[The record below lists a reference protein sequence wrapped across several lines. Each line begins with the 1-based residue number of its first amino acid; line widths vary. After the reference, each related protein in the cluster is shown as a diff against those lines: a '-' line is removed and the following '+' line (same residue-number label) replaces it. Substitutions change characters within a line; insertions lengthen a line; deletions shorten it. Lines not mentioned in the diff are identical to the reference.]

1 MRGGE
6 PDMDLVAVCDG
17 DIPTK
22 RNASEVRRGRD
33 YSLHSLSVRAEFGVM
48 HGSLEVDVVQD
59 RPLSEV
65 YE

>member
-6 PDMDLVAVCDG
+6 PDMDLVAVRDG

-22 RNASEVRRGRD
+22 CNASEVRRGRA
-33 YSLHSLSVRAEFGVM
+33 YVLHSLSVRAEFGVM
-48 HGSLEVDVVQD
+48 YGSLEVDMVQD